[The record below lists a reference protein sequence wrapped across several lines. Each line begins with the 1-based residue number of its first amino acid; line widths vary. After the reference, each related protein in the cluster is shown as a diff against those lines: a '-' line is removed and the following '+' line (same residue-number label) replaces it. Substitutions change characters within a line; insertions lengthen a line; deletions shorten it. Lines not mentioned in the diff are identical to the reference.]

1 MKIVIVTLEYLPH
14 GISGNGIYAKI
25 VVDALKL
32 NHNVMVATSVLS
44 DAAPQSEIYSVPVSA
59 LRGLDDIEN
68 MEFIVEGLKRIEGL
82 YKFNPDMVIGVDW
95 HSIPICLALLG
106 TCDCKF
112 VWMPF
117 RIYSYSNKSKT
128 IENLEKLGVSNA
140 HAIIALSDVDSKLI
154 KGLFGYSAVVV
165 SPPLSEKMFSESKDA
180 KHLRRDIILVIS
192 RVSPEKHIE
201 NIIRALPKVDPNL
214 SLIVAGHISDK
225 EYEEGLRAL
234 SRRLGV
240 EERVAFLGRLSQR
253 HIVELYSHAKVYVNP
268 STYEPFGLSIV
279 EAAAFKLPI
288 VMDNSGL
295 IGAGIIFKDQKSC
308 VKTEVSNPKKL
319 AEVINTV
326 AEDLEL
332 AGRIGG
338 NACKTVLEMTQSKFT
353 AKLNEIIWEVV
364 KN

>member
-25 VVDALKL
+25 VVDALKI

-44 DAAPQSEIYSVPVSA
+44 DAPPQSEIYSVSVSA

-95 HSIPICLALLG
+95 HSIPICLALLSI
-106 TCDCKF
+106 CNCKF

-128 IENLEKLGVSNA
+128 IEKLEKLGVGNA

-154 KGLFGYSAVVV
+154 EGLFGYSPVVV
-165 SPPLSEKMFSESKDA
+165 SPPISEKMLRESKNA
-180 KHLRRDIILVIS
+180 KHLIRDIILVIS

-201 NIIRALPKVDPNL
+201 NIIWALPKVNSNL

-225 EYEEGLRAL
+225 EYEKGLRAL

-279 EAAAFKLPI
+279 EAAAFELPI
-288 VMDNSGL
+288 VMDDSGL
-295 IGAGIIFKDQKSC
+295 IGTGTLFEDQKSC
-308 VKTEVSNPKKL
+308 VKTDVSNPKKL
-319 AEVINTV
+319 AGAINTV
-326 AEDLEL
+326 AKDLEL
-332 AGRIGG
+332 ARRIGR

-353 AKLNEIIWEVV
+353 AKLNEIILDVA